1 MARTGYWDKE
11 GQSESGRHAWDRAVR
26 LFEGIHQETGRQGEM
41 EGDTPT
47 ARLGSGLV
55 VSGSQ
60 VGLREEAC

>member
-1 MARTGYWDKE
+1 MTLLFNNKE

-26 LFEGIHQETGRQGEM
+26 LFGGIHQETGRQGEM

-47 ARLGSGLV
+47 ARLGSGLI

-60 VGLREEAC
+60 AGPRGEAY